1 MGTASNAEIGSQQAG
16 GGLQGAV
23 GLRWRKQQVKN
34 TQSDQKKVAALLAA
48 IPGASGGK
56 KDQWYA
62 PPLPGPN
69 GQCTPALADAI
80 WSFQQL
86 WKSRGVFQVI
96 DGTVDPGMHT
106 WQTLVKLAKGQ
117 APTPPQPA
125 SGEKKLLNSQ
135 PRVPGTWQITN
146 IWSFS
151 LGEVG
156 LLGAVELE
164 IAQPDGAKFKL
175 KGAGAGFGWS
185 MDPKGLSDTI
195 NKVGGREAPA
205 TLLALLESSSRGI
218 GFSLGDLLQKIPG
231 AGFLTPTTS
240 RGVIIAN
247 PLRRV
252 IGRNQRAL
260 SRSLLTG
267 GGNTV
272 FGISSGSANIVAGS
286 EAGIVVFGL
295 GGIGSAWFADAIA
308 IYGSSGVTIKAGLGV
323 QGMVYNGYAD
333 EDE

>member
-1 MGTASNAEIGSQQAG
+1 MGSAANAEIGGQQAG
-16 GGLQGAV
+16 GGLQGPV
-23 GLRWRKQQVKN
+23 GLRWKKQQVKN

-48 IPGASGGK
+48 IPGSSGGK
-56 KDQWYA
+56 KNQWYA
-62 PPLPGPN
+62 PPLPGLD
-69 GQCTPALADAI
+69 GQCTQALADAI
-80 WSFQQL
+80 WSFQQF
-86 WKSRGVFQVI
+86 WKSRGLFQVI

-117 APTPPQPA
+117 APMPPLPSQ
-125 SGEKKLLNSQ
+125 GEKKLLNSQ
-135 PRVPGTWQITN
+135 PRAPGTWQITN

-164 IAQPDGAKFKL
+164 ITQPDGAKYKL
-175 KGAGAGFGWS
+175 KGTGAGFGWS

-195 NKVGGREAPA
+195 NKVGGPEAPA
-205 TLLALLESSSRGI
+205 TLLALLESASRGI

-231 AGFLTPTTS
+231 AGFLTPTTT
-240 RGVIIAN
+240 RGVIISN

-252 IGRNQRAL
+252 IGLKQRPL

-272 FGISSGSANIVAGS
+272 FGISSGSANVIAGS
-286 EAGIVVFGL
+286 ETGIVLFGL
-295 GGIGSAWFADAIA
+295 GGISSAWFADAIA
-308 IYGSSGVTIKAGLGV
+308 FYGSRGVTIKAGVGV
-323 QGMVYNGYAD
+323 QGMVYNGYSV